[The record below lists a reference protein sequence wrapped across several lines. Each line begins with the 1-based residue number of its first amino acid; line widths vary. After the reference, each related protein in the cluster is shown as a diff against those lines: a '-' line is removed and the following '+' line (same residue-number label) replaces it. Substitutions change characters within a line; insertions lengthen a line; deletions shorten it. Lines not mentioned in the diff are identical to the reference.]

1 MSVRG
6 TVFDIQRFSIH
17 DGPGIRTTVFLK
29 GCPLTCPWCHNPES
43 QRRPPQLLF
52 YANKCIG
59 CGKCF
64 ELCPVSGALVPGTEE
79 RIDRKVC
86 DDCGKC
92 TETCYAQALEI
103 CGKEMTVEEA
113 LTEVEKDRPFYE
125 TSDGGMTV
133 SGGEPMAQPEF
144 TIELLRAAREA
155 RLHNVLDTSGYGKP
169 EHLKQAAELADLVL
183 FDIKIIDPERH
194 KQATGVDNQQIL
206 DNLRLLMDMA
216 VPVIFRVPVIPG
228 YTDARENIQAAAS
241 LAAKMAS
248 VQELHLMR
256 YHRLGESKWKR
267 LGFEY
272 ALDGIAPPT
281 EEAME
286 GLREFAESQGITAK
300 IHG

>member
-1 MSVRG
+1 MSVCG

-43 QRRPPQLLF
+43 QRRHPQLLF

-64 ELCPVSGALVPGTEE
+64 ELCPVSGALVPGAEE
-79 RIDRKVC
+79 RIDRELC
-86 DDCGKC
+86 DNCGKC
-92 TETCYAQALEI
+92 TEMCYAQALEI

-125 TSDGGMTV
+125 TSDGGMTI

-144 TIELLRAAREA
+144 TIELLRAARA
-155 RLHNVLDTSGYGKP
+155 AGLHNVLDTSGYGKP
-169 EHLKQAAELADLVL
+169 EHLKQAAELTDLVL
-183 FDIKIIDPERH
+183 FDIKIFDPEFH
-194 KQATGVDNQQIL
+194 KQATGVDNRQIL
-206 DNLRLLMDMA
+206 DSLRLLMEME
-216 VPVIFRVPVIPG
+216 VPVIFRTPVIPG
-228 YTDARENIQAAAS
+228 YTDARENIQAAAL
-241 LAAKMAS
+241 LAARMAN

-267 LGFEY
+267 LGHEY
-272 ALDGIAPPT
+272 ALEGVGPPT

-286 GLREFAESQGITAK
+286 GLRELAESQGITAK